1 MPRGKALRAPQIA
14 QMAPL
19 LLLCLPRC
27 PGLWEAQNHP
37 RAHPPLPFPW
47 LPPMK
52 PMVLPSLHFL
62 KNDTCP
68 ALGNSPHPQPEAP
81 VSMSPLHLLSQ
92 MSPNPQV

>member
-1 MPRGKALRAPQIA
+1 MPHGRALGAPQIA

-27 PGLWEAQNHP
+27 PGLWAAQNHP

-47 LPPMK
+47 LPPMM
-52 PMVLPSLHFL
+52 PMVLLSLHFL

-68 ALGNSPHPQPEAP
+68 GLGNSPHHQPEAP
-81 VSMSPLHLLSQ
+81 VNMSPLHLLSQ